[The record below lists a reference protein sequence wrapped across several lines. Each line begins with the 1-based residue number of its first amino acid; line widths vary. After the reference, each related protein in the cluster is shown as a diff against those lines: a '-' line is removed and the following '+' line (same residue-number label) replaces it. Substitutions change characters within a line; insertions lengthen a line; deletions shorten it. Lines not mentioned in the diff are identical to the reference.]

1 MWPSIFEFHWDTGH
15 MIFFGVFYAVVI
27 AIATSLVYVFI
38 KSIVDSFN
46 DDEGASHHRATEAKS
61 EETRKNVK

>member
-27 AIATSLVYVFI
+27 AIATSLGYVFI

-46 DDEGASHHRATEAKS
+46 DDKDASHHRATEAKS
-61 EETRKNVK
+61 EETTS